1 MQLLSE
7 IDVNDNEHAKNKLAK
22 LAELHESIVNDV
34 AKDTRAIKLEAE
46 CNELRDKYEMAQQNY
61 MVTKEKYSKLK
72 RDCYNHKDEIERVV
86 VKYNK
91 LKEKLNEMK
100 EIREEN
106 QELKEELMLFKKYNK
121 FNTHNQKLS

>member
-7 IDVNDNEHAKNKLAK
+7 IDVNDSEHNKTKLAK

-46 CNELRDKYEMAQQNY
+46 CNELRDKYEQAQQNY
-61 MVTKEKYSKLK
+61 ITIKEKYSKLK

-91 LKEKLNEMK
+91 LKEKFNEMK

-106 QELKEELMLFKKYNK
+106 IALKEELMILKK
-121 FNTHNQKLS
+121 